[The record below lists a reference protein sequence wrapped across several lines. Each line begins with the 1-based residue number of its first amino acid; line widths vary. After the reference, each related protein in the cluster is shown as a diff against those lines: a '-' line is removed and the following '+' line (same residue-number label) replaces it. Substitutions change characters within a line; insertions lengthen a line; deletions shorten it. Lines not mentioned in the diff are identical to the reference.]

1 MSSRIGKFSK
11 NTLTTIAGPIAVY
24 LFMFALTNM
33 TGNTGFGVGPDL
45 RTIIYNMCYSGFIA
59 LAVSYNLTSGRLDF
73 SVGSVLILSLIIGG
87 TLSKNMEAGPVEL
100 LLLVVAAGMVCGL
113 VSGLFYII
121 LRLPAIVTSLGVAMI
136 FEAIAFKLNK
146 SNGIRLIGKFDMLI
160 WAKWPYNVLLMAVVL
175 IILTYLLEYTRYGY
189 NSKSLQTGQKNAVEV
204 GINEKA
210 NALISYV
217 IAGGLM
223 ACAGVLYISQYG
235 YIAPQTA
242 LSSSSFIMGAFL
254 PMFIGGALAKYS
266 NRNIGVFMG
275 AIIQASISSGLIK
288 LGITSSM
295 KTVVDGVIVLLFLV
309 YVSNNYKFGLI
320 KMYKE
325 KKARA
330 LAELK

>member
-11 NTLTTIAGPIAVY
+11 NTLITIAGPIAVY
-24 LFMFALTNM
+24 LFMFALTNV

-45 RTIIYNMCYSGFIA
+45 RTIVYNMCYSGFIA

-73 SVGSVLILSLIIGG
+73 SVGSVLILSLIVGG
-87 TLSKNMEAGPVEL
+87 TLAKNMEAGPVGL
-100 LLLVVAAGMVCGL
+100 LLLVLAAGMVCGL
-113 VSGLFYII
+113 ISGLFYIL

-160 WAKWPYNVLLMAVVL
+160 WAKWPYNVLLMIGVL

-189 NSKSLQTGQKNAVEV
+189 NSKSLQTGQKNAVDV
-204 GINEKA
+204 GINEKT

-235 YIAPQTA
+235 YIAPQTG

-309 YVSNNYKFGLI
+309 YVSNNYKFGLM

-325 KKARA
+325 KRAKA

>member
-11 NTLTTIAGPIAVY
+11 NTLITIAGPIAVY
-24 LFMFALTNM
+24 LLMFALTNM

-87 TLSKNMEAGPVEL
+87 TLAKNMEAGPVEL

-113 VSGLFYII
+113 ISGLFYII

-235 YIAPQTA
+235 YIAPQ
-242 LSSSSFIMGAFL
+242 
-254 PMFIGGALAKYS
+254 YS
-266 NRNIGVFMG
+266 N
-275 AIIQASISSGLIK
+275 
-288 LGITSSM
+288 
-295 KTVVDGVIVLLFLV
+295 
-309 YVSNNYKFGLI
+309 SNH
-320 KMYKE
+320 
-325 KKARA
+325 
-330 LAELK
+330 